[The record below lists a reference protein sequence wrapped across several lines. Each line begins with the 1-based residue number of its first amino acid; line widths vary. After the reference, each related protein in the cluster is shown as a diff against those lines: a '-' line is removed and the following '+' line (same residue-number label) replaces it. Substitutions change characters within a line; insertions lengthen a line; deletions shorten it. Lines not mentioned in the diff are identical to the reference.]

1 MPVFSEAAVQKR
13 LHARIFP
20 YVQGEAIPGGRFL
33 QWFDRDKMPADY
45 EIRTRRPG
53 DKLALRG
60 GGHKSLRAL
69 MTEKNVPVELRERLP
84 LLTAG
89 GEIIWAIGLRRSAL
103 YQVDETT
110 TTILELRYEGEET

>member
-1 MPVFSEAAVQKR
+1 MKFDAKCVSFADGGGRSSWGAPRERKMCMRKKKAAVW
-13 LHARIFP
+13 A
-20 YVQGEAIPGGRFL
+20 
-33 QWFDRDKMPADY
+33 
-45 EIRTRRPG
+45 
-53 DKLALRG
+53 ALLTG
-60 GGHKSLRAL
+60 S
-69 MTEKNVPVELRERLP
+69 V